1 MLTTSVEE
9 GWCAKGIF
17 RKTELFN
24 HPAVG
29 VARPITAGEDML
41 CDLMLVAALET

>member
-1 MLTTSVEE
+1 MTTSVEE

-17 RKTELFN
+17 SKTELFN
-24 HPAVG
+24 HLAVG
-29 VARPITAGEDML
+29 VARPIAAGKDML